1 MTDVARPDW
10 SRRSILLGAG
20 AAGLWA
26 SAPAVAQDP
35 AATRAYGPDPR
46 QALDLYGPFGAPPCP
61 VLMFLPGGGWR
72 THARSDAWSLP
83 VFARREGL
91 LLAVADYRAMPGN
104 GARAQAQDA
113 AAAFAWL
120 HANAAAH
127 GGDPA
132 RIFVMGHSAG
142 GHLAAL
148 ISADAAYLA
157 PHGLAPDA
165 IAGTL
170 LLDGA
175 AYDAREQ
182 TRFLQAYPRTREYF
196 DVLFEGDYAAF
207 TPADRL
213 DPDVAGPPMLLM
225 YAADRPYAQ
234 RQNAAL
240 AAALRRVG
248 RPYRLVPDRSATHVS
263 IVQSFGRH
271 GDRVTAQAARFI
283 RTGRL

>member
-1 MTDVARPDW
+1 MMVVSRSAR
-10 SRRSILLGAG
+10 SRRAVLLGAG
-20 AAGLWA
+20 AAGLLA
-26 SAPAVAQDP
+26 AGPTSAQA

-46 QALDLYGPFGAPPCP
+46 QALDLYGPFGEPPCP

-120 HANAAAH
+120 RANAAAH
-127 GGDPA
+127 GGDRN

-148 ISADAAYLA
+148 ISADPVYLA
-157 PHGLAPDA
+157 AHGLAPVD

-175 AYDAREQ
+175 AYDAHEQ
-182 TRFLQAYPRTREYF
+182 TRFLQAFPRTREFF

-213 DPDVAGPPMLLM
+213 RPDAPGPPMLLI

-240 AAALRRVG
+240 AAALRRAG
-248 RPYRLVPDRSATHVS
+248 RPFRLVPDRSATHVS
-263 IVQSFGRH
+263 IAQAFGRH
-271 GDRVTAQAARFI
+271 GDRVTARAARFI
-283 RTGRL
+283 RTGRP

>member
-1 MTDVARPDW
+1 MTPVLAPSP
-10 SRRSILLGAG
+10 SRRALLWGVAAAL
-20 AAGLWA
+20 AAG
-26 SAPAVAQDP
+26 PAQGRQGG
-35 AATRAYGPDPR
+35 ATHAYGPHPR
-46 QALDLYGPFGAPPCP
+46 QRLDLFPAAGDGPGP

-72 THARSDAWSLP
+72 THARTDAWSLP
-83 VFARREGL
+83 AFARREGL
-91 LLAVADYRAMPGN
+91 LLAVADYRAMPEA

-120 HANAAAH
+120 RAHAREH
-127 GGDPA
+127 GGDPT

-148 ISADAAYLA
+148 ISADPSYLA
-157 PHGLAPDA
+157 AHGLAPAD
-165 IAGTL
+165 IAGVL

-182 TRFLQAYPRTREYF
+182 TRFLHAFPRTRAYF
-196 DVLFEGDYAAF
+196 DALFEGDYAAF

-213 DPDVAGPPMLLM
+213 SAEVPGPPMLLI
-225 YAADRPYAQ
+225 YAADRPYPQ
-234 RQNAAL
+234 RQNTAL

-248 RPYRLVPDRSATHVS
+248 RPNRVIADRGASHLS
-263 IVQSFGRH
+263 IAADFGRH
-271 GDRVTAQAARFI
+271 GDRVSARAARFI

>member
-1 MTDVARPDW
+1 MRPPAPTRW
-10 SRRSILLGAG
+10 TRRAALLGG
-20 AAGLWA
+20 LAAPVLA
-26 SAPAVAQDP
+26 AAPAAAQAP
-35 AATRAYGPDPR
+35 AATIAYGPDPR
-46 QALDLYGPFGAPPCP
+46 QALDLYGPFGEPPCP

-120 HANAAAH
+120 RANAAAH
-127 GGDPA
+127 GGDPD

-157 PHGLAPDA
+157 AYGLAPAD

-175 AYDAREQ
+175 AYDAHEQ
-182 TRFLQAYPRTREYF
+182 ARFLQAFPRTREFF

-213 DPDVAGPPMLLM
+213 RADSPGPPMLLI

-248 RPYRLVPDRSATHVS
+248 RPFRLAPDRSATHVS
-263 IVQSFGRH
+263 IAQTFGRH
-271 GDRVTAQAARFI
+271 GDRMTARAARFI
-283 RTGRL
+283 QTGRL